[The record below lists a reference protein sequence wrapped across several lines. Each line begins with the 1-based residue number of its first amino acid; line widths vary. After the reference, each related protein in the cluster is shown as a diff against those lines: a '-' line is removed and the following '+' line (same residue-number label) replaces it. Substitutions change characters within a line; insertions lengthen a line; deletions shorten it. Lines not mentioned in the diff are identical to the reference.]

1 MLDWKE
7 HIESDSGVLLGKPVI
22 KGTRISVEFIMERLA
37 DDWSVDEI
45 IENYPRVTRESIS
58 AVYAFAY
65 EFIKDSMLY
74 SVSKKVA

>member
-7 HIESDSGVLLGKPVI
+7 HIVSDSKVLLGKPVI

-37 DDWSVDEI
+37 DGWSVEEI
-45 IENYPRVTRESIS
+45 TENYPRVTQESIS
-58 AVYAFAY
+58 AVYAFVY

-74 SVSKKVA
+74 PVNKKVA